1 MVVGIFSTG
10 IFALRSGHS
19 MIRISVK
26 CPNSVIKIAKDFN
39 TTSYE
44 PIDFR
49 KFWGENSGNMQRTCI
64 IYQNFLDLFNC
75 AWILSAHT
83 EKGEKIMCKSH
94 DMWSAVS
101 WFTEMPNQRPFLNTV
116 IQRSGT
122 NWRVVGNETPL
133 LAQHWFFV
141 RAFSFMR
148 LCFFFFLFLLAGAC
162 QNKRKI
168 VRWYSDVA
176 FSLFIYTT

>member
-49 KFWGENSGNMQRTCI
+49 KF
-64 IYQNFLDLFNC
+64 
-75 AWILSAHT
+75 
-83 EKGEKIMCKSH
+83 
-94 DMWSAVS
+94 
-101 WFTEMPNQRPFLNTV
+101 
-116 IQRSGT
+116 
-122 NWRVVGNETPL
+122 
-133 LAQHWFFV
+133 
-141 RAFSFMR
+141 
-148 LCFFFFLFLLAGAC
+148 
-162 QNKRKI
+162 
-168 VRWYSDVA
+168 
-176 FSLFIYTT
+176 